1 MRAEH
6 AEREA
11 ARLHLLNIALTEPL
25 TFEEYGQ
32 IGGQSD
38 GAS

>member
-11 ARLHLLNIALTEPL
+11 ARLHELNIAITEPL

-32 IGGQSD
+32 IGRSADGQ
-38 GAS
+38 G